1 MKTGS
6 KKGILTVIGIG
17 PGALDQMTMEAYY
30 AIEESAVVAG
40 YKVYVDLLFD
50 RFPRLSEKKIITTA
64 MRQEE
69 KRCALALEEAAQGQR
84 VAFICSGDAGVYG
97 LAGLIYEMAQDY
109 PSVEVRVVPG
119 VTAALSGAARLGAPL
134 VHDFALISLS
144 DLMTP
149 WETIEKRLRM
159 AAEGDFAIVL
169 YNVSSKKRADY
180 LEKACDI
187 LLETRSPEQVCGA
200 VRNIGRSGEKT
211 RVCTLGEL
219 RDMKA
224 DMFTTVFIGNRST
237 KRIGDKIVTPRGY
250 ARERRADERRE
261 NELREKECRENVSR
275 PVLIFGGTTEGR
287 IAAEQLLAEG
297 VPCTV
302 SVATHYGEEVMKPH
316 PLMSVRTGRLDSSAM
331 AQLIREGKFACV
343 IDATHPHAQ
352 IVSGEISAA
361 CAQTDVPYLRLQRK
375 DSVDAPEK
383 CGTAQ
388 VSESE
393 EPAAGKCVYVN
404 DIEEAGAF
412 LASVQ
417 GQVFVTTGS
426 KELGRLVKEI
436 GDPSRI
442 TARVLPSIESLRAC
456 EEAGLAGRQILAMQG
471 PFDTEMNCAMI
482 RRAGASWIVT
492 KESGTVG
499 GFPEKIEAAQKCGI
513 GAVVIRMP
521 AKGSGEL
528 PGSGSEGSAEG
539 SVTTGTAQGLDLAQA
554 VSCALS
560 YARTA
565 VNEEGPADSRMET
578 PEGSEGE
585 RLLSLVGIGVGA
597 PEAVTEGAKEAIAEA
612 EVLFGAKS
620 VLENARKAGIFGG
633 ASAVS
638 KEKTAL
644 PFYKSDAVLDYLKEH
659 QEVRKAAV
667 LYSGDSGFYS
677 GAASMMEEIR
687 SGKAAERGVSGLK
700 VRVVCGISCASWFAA
715 RAGIAWQDWR
725 ILSSHGRFCNVVGQV
740 RRNRECF
747 LLPGSVRDL
756 AQTGQLLAKAQEKGV
771 LGELELILG
780 YELSRP
786 AEKILPCTAQELAG
800 LTEEG
805 LYVLYIRH
813 ESAVKT
819 PILPGLP
826 DSAFIRGKAPMT
838 ASEIRALSLS
848 RLGLT
853 AQAVVWDIGAGTGSV
868 SVEAAMTCP
877 EGKVWSVEYKKEA
890 LELLAQNREKFCLQ
904 NMEIIEGRAPE
915 ALEQLPAPTHVFV
928 GGSGGEIGSIL
939 TAALEKNPEA
949 RIVVNCITAE
959 TLSALWSALKELPVQ
974 DVQCVQVS
982 VNREERL
989 GNYHF
994 LRGENPVFVLSFS
1007 GAGSIGLD

>member
-6 KKGILTVIGIG
+6 KKGILTVVGIG
-17 PGALDQMTMEAYY
+17 PGAIEQMTMEAYY

-40 YKVYVDLLFD
+40 YKVYMDLLFD
-50 RFPRLSEKKIITTA
+50 HFPRLSDKKIITTA

-69 KRCALALEEAAQGQR
+69 KRCALALEEAAKGQR

-97 LAGLIYEMAQDY
+97 MAGLIYEMAQDY

-200 VRNIGRSGEKT
+200 VRNIGRAGEKT
-211 RVCTLGEL
+211 RICTLGEL

-250 ARERRADERRE
+250 ARERKADERRE
-261 NELREKECRENVSR
+261 NELREKERREKVGR

-302 SVATHYGEEVMKPH
+302 SVATHYGEEVMTPH

-331 AQLIREGKFACV
+331 ARLIREGRFACV

-375 DSVDAPEK
+375 DAMGAPEH
-383 CGTAQ
+383 
-388 VSESE
+388 S
-393 EPAAGKCVYVN
+393 GKRVYVN
-404 DIEEAGAF
+404 DVEEAGAF
-412 LASVQ
+412 LASVP

-426 KELGRLVKEI
+426 KELSRLVKAI

-471 PFDTEMNCAMI
+471 PFDTELNCAMI
-482 RRAGASWIVT
+482 RRSEASWLLT
-492 KESGTVG
+492 KESGAVG
-499 GFPEKIEAAQKCGI
+499 GFPEKLEAADQCGI
-513 GAVVIRMP
+513 GTVVIRTP
-521 AKGSGEL
+521 VKGLEEV
-528 PGSGSEGSAEG
+528 PGSGSEGDAESSAVAG
-539 SVTTGTAQGLDLAQA
+539 SAQGLDLAQA

-560 YARTA
+560 YAQSEESSGA
-565 VNEEGPADSRMET
+565 PKDAPVNVEMAESTD
-578 PEGSEGE
+578 SEGR
-585 RLLSLVGIGVGA
+585 RLLFLVGIGVGS
-597 PEAVTEGAKEAIAEA
+597 PEAVTEGAQKAIAEA

-620 VLENARKAGIFGG
+620 VLENAKKTDAINGSSILPQD
-633 ASAVS
+633 
-638 KEKTAL
+638 KTAL
-644 PFYKSDAVLDYLKEH
+644 PLYQSDAVLDYLKEH
-659 QEVRKAAV
+659 PEVRKAAV

-677 GAASMMEEIR
+677 GAASMMEKIR
-687 SGKAAERGVSGLK
+687 SGKAAECGADGLT
-700 VRVVCGISCASWFAA
+700 VRVICGISCASWFAA
-715 RAGIAWQDWR
+715 RAGIPWQDWKL
-725 ILSSHGRFCNVVGQV
+725 LSSHGRFCNVVGQV

-756 AQTGQLLAKAQEKGV
+756 AQTGGLLAKAQENGV
-771 LGELELILG
+771 LGELTLILG

-786 AEKILPCTAQELAG
+786 AEKIRNCTAQELAG

-813 ESAVKT
+813 ESAAKT

-838 ASEIRALSLS
+838 TSEIRALSLC

-853 AQAVVWDIGAGTGSV
+853 AQAVIWDIGAGTGSV

-877 EGKVWSVEYKKEA
+877 EGKVWSVEYKEEA
-890 LELLAQNREKFCLQ
+890 LELLEENRGKFCLQ
-904 NMEIIEGRAPE
+904 NMEIIKGRAPE

-939 TAALEKNPEA
+939 TAALEKNPGA
-949 RIVVNCITAE
+949 RFVVNCITAE
-959 TLSALWSALKELPVQ
+959 TLSALWSALKTLPVC

-989 GNYHF
+989 GSYHF
-994 LRGENPVFVLSFS
+994 LRGGNPVFVISFS
-1007 GAGSIGLD
+1007 GAGAIG